1 MMLRMAFEYHAIRS
15 LFQTMNKQNSIIKK
29 TFDFLNNH
37 KDVAFATVEQDK
49 PQIRVFQ
56 IMKQEGHILYFATS
70 PHKEVHHQLKKNP
83 NVEILAMSGNISVRI
98 SGKVIFDVP
107 DNIAKDIYINN
118 PVLPR
123 LYKTYKDLVYF
134 RLTIDKLD
142 YYDLSFMPP
151 VFEHYENTH

>member
-1 MMLRMAFEYHAIRS
+1 MILRMVIEYHTIRS
-15 LFQTMNKQNSIIKK
+15 FFQAMNKRKSIMEKV
-29 TFDFLNNH
+29 FDFLNKH

-49 PQIRVFQ
+49 PKIRVFQ
-56 IMKQEGHILYFATS
+56 IMKQEGHTLYFATS
-70 PHKEVHHQLKKNP
+70 PYKEVYHQLKQNS

-98 SGKVIFDVP
+98 SGEVIFDVP

-142 YYDLSFMPP
+142 YYDLGFTPP
-151 VFEHYENTH
+151 LFEHYENTH